1 MSCRQR
7 VYFVSCRQEDRHTHT
22 QPLSSVFLTKQ
33 TALLFFLQVFR
44 PLSFVCWSCYF
55 SSFSSVFFSTKNP
68 GKFEAPLSPFP
79 DGRCVRLVVVTKED
93 DDRKYH
99 RHNKITRKSK
109 SREQKKMNSRE
120 YHQKGIC
127 RNLFGVSFFFFLVFF
142 FSTSIEF
149 YSSGGV
155 RPRGG
160 IRWVKL
166 DREREREKK
175 KIREAPKNRP
185 TNQQRG

>member
-55 SSFSSVFFSTKNP
+55 SSFSSLFFSTKNP

-109 SREQKKMNSRE
+109 SREQKKNEFKR
-120 YHQKGIC
+120 
-127 RNLFGVSFFFFLVFF
+127 VSSERYLSESIWCFFLF
-142 FSTSIEF
+142 FSRLFF
-149 YSSGGV
+149 YLYRV
-155 RPRGG
+155 
-160 IRWVKL
+160 L
-166 DREREREKK
+166 
-175 KIREAPKNRP
+175 
-185 TNQQRG
+185 